1 MEKSLCSCTW
11 LLESNLIKIKSTL
24 DFFLK
29 VLQELM
35 KTSFIC
41 LYIKYAYI
49 FYIDPKPG
57 IFPNRETQEMF
68 LLKSENRQRSPKLS
82 LILFII

>member
-1 MEKSLCSCTW
+1 MVVGKEFDK
-11 LLESNLIKIKSTL
+11 NKINSR
-24 DFFLK
+24 FFKK

-49 FYIDPKPG
+49 FYIDPKAG
-57 IFPNRETQEMF
+57 IFPNRETLEMF

-82 LILFII
+82 LLLCII